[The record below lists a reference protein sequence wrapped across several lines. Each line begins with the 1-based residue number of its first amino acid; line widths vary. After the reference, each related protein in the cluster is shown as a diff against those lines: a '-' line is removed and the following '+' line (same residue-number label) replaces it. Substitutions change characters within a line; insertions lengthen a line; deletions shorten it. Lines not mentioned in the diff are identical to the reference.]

1 MSLKKI
7 VVLFSGE
14 GTNLE
19 NIIKKLH
26 NKKIGN
32 NTYKITGAICNKKN
46 AGGIQ
51 ICKKYNIPIDL
62 IEHKDFN
69 SRVEFDKEL
78 VKNIKKYKPD
88 LTVLAGF
95 MRILTPFFT
104 QNIKAINLHPSLLPL
119 FKGANAIEKSFFSN
133 MKVGGVSI
141 HYVSDELDGGEII
154 LQECIEKESNETLES
169 FTKKIHKLEYKLLP
183 QAIINILGEKNG

>member
-1 MSLKKI
+1 MALKKI

-26 NKKIGN
+26 KKSLNSKSYEVVAGITNKKD
-32 NTYKITGAICNKKN
+32 

-51 ICKKYNIPIDL
+51 ICKKYNIPVDL

-69 SRVEFDKEL
+69 SRVEFDKKL
-78 VKNIKKYKPD
+78 VETIKRYEPD

-95 MRILTPFFT
+95 MRILTPVFT

-119 FKGANAIEKSFFSN
+119 FKGANAIEKSFYSP
-133 MKVGGVSI
+133 MKVGGVSV

-154 LQECIEKESNETLES
+154 MQECFNKEDDETLES

-183 QAIINILGEKNG
+183 QAIIKILGE

>member
-1 MSLKKI
+1 MALKKI

-26 NKKIGN
+26 KKSLDSKSYEVVAGITNKKD
-32 NTYKITGAICNKKN
+32 
-46 AGGIQ
+46 AGGIR
-51 ICKKYNIPIDL
+51 ICKKYNIPVDL

-69 SRVEFDKEL
+69 SRVEFDKKL
-78 VKNIKKYKPD
+78 VETIKRYEPD

-95 MRILTPFFT
+95 MRILTPVFT

-119 FKGANAIEKSFFSN
+119 FKGANAIEKSFYSP
-133 MKVGGVSI
+133 MKVGGVSV

-154 LQECIEKESNETLES
+154 MQECFKKEDSETLES
-169 FTKKIHKLEYKLLP
+169 FTEKIHELEYKLLP
-183 QAIINILGEKNG
+183 QVFIKILGE

>member
-14 GTNLE
+14 GTNLQ

-26 NKKIGN
+26 NKKIYN
-32 NTYKITGAICNKKN
+32 NTYKVVGAICNKKD

-95 MRILTPFFT
+95 MRILTPIFT